1 MHFIDKNELKH
12 IILNQQYLHQ
22 IARAGPDRQL
32 HRLRTCYHSL
42 LRFCH
47 AQPSKRQS
55 GVDDHI
61 FDLHCRDVHYNPDIK
76 LRGPLRPRDDNV
88 QKRPRQVPIPL
99 PRFE

>member
-1 MHFIDKNELKH
+1 MHFIDKNELKP

-32 HRLRTCYHSL
+32 HRLRTCYHPL
-42 LRFCH
+42 LRFCD

-55 GVDDHI
+55 GVDGDI
-61 FDLHCRDVHYNPDIK
+61 FDLHFRDVHIYPDIK
-76 LRGPLRPRDDNV
+76 LCGSFRPRDDNV
-88 QKRPRQVPIPL
+88 QKRPRQVPIPP